1 MNDAEKQEKL
11 LRMMEEEQNQIRN
24 STVNQ
29 KNPEQLQ
36 ESLPHSTPKLIK
48 CSDCGREVS
57 TRARECP
64 HCGSPVDIKYQKEE
78 LKRKIDQEKKGLID
92 EKKLLEKKLA
102 NLKTETDSA
111 WNHKF
116 GMGCLVYFVVIFSL
130 SVGLV
135 KWFHASFFDAVGV
148 GVVVGLPCCIFLS
161 VIGFFN
167 LFVSK
172 ENREQFDEL
181 KVSESRL
188 EENKKESEKLVD
200 NLKNINSPKVFATL
214 AAGYGLHQMRG
225 IRQELGEINE
235 SIADG
240 GGDASGGDGGGGE
253 ADFSSFM

>member
-1 MNDAEKQEKL
+1 MDDNEKQEKL

-116 GMGCLVYFVVIFSL
+116 GMGCLVYFVVIFSFCSIFSL
-130 SVGLV
+130 SSRI
-135 KWFHASFFDAVGV
+135 SFFDAVFMGV
-148 GVVVGLPCCIFLS
+148 LLGLLCCIFLS

-188 EENKKESEKLVD
+188 E
-200 NLKNINSPKVFATL
+200 
-214 AAGYGLHQMRG
+214 
-225 IRQELGEINE
+225 
-235 SIADG
+235 
-240 GGDASGGDGGGGE
+240 
-253 ADFSSFM
+253 